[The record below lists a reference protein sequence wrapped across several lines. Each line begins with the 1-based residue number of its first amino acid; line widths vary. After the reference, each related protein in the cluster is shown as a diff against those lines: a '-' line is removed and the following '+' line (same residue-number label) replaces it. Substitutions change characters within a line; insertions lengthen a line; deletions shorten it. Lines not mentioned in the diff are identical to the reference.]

1 MKICEKCVLPESFPG
16 IIFNEDGICQY
27 CANHKGNEN
36 LKNQKKIF
44 LNKFLGVFEKIQGKN
59 IYDGI
64 LAYSGGK
71 DSTYTLS
78 ILNEQ
83 FNLNILAVTF
93 DNWFQSES
101 AYQNVK
107 TVLSHLNADHLT
119 IRPNYEL
126 LKRIFRAVSENSIYS
141 SKTIERASTI
151 CTTCLSMI
159 RFSCFRLAI
168 EKEIP
173 LIFFGLSPGQA
184 AVNTSVFKTNPA
196 LLQGMQNAIY
206 QPLLSTI
213 GDDINPY
220 FLEEKQFQKTNSYP
234 YNINLLAFWEYNED
248 QIYEKIKQYGW
259 QSPKDT
265 DSNSTNCLLNAYAN
279 WIHKKQYN
287 FHPYAF
293 ELAELVRKE
302 HLTRDDALAKLS
314 IEEDPNMIEMVA
326 QKLFS

>member
-1 MKICEKCVLPESFPG
+1 MKICEKCVLPETFPG
-16 IIFNEDGICQY
+16 IIFNEEGICQY
-27 CANHKGNEN
+27 CANDKGIEN

-44 LNKFLGVFEKIQGKN
+44 LDKFLEVKEKIQGKYV
-59 IYDGI
+59 YDGI

-78 ILNEQ
+78 ILKEQ

-93 DNWFQSES
+93 DNWFQSETS
-101 AYQNVK
+101 YQNIK
-107 TVLSHLNADHLT
+107 TVLSHLNVDHLI

-126 LKRIFRAVSENSIYS
+126 LKKIFKSVSENNIYS

-206 QPLLSTI
+206 QPLLKII
-213 GDDINPY
+213 GDGINPY
-220 FLEEKQFQKTNSYP
+220 FLEEKHFQQTNSYP
-234 YNINLLAFWEYNED
+234 YNINLLAFWEYNEEL
-248 QIYEKIKQYGW
+248 IYEKIKRYGW

-265 DSNSTNCLLNAYAN
+265 DPNSTNCLLNAYAN
-279 WIHKKQYN
+279 RIHKNKYN
-287 FHPYAF
+287 FHPYTF
-293 ELAELVRKE
+293 ELAELVRKG
-302 HLTRDDALAKLS
+302 HLQRNDALAKLN
-314 IEEDPNMIEMVA
+314 IEEDPQIIEMVE
-326 QKLFS
+326 QKLWS